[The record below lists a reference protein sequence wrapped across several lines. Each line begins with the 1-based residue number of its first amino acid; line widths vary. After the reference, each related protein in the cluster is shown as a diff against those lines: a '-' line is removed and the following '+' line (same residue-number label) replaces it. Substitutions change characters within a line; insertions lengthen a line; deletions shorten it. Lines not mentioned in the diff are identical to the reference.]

1 MTKHTLSNFE
11 EALTELKSS
20 VSKMGGLAE
29 KLCQDGLSAF
39 ISSNVDM
46 IKNCNEQDKII
57 DEAERSINQQT
68 FRLLA
73 LQAPMAIDLRMII
86 TSLQIASCL
95 ERCGDYGR
103 NLARRSDLGLSEAS
117 PSLSSGM
124 KRLGEAAILSLH
136 NSLNAHATG
145 NVELANQTFKEAI
158 NTAQSISD
166 NKYKSKVLSNI
177 AVELSK
183 SGDVEFSNQ
192 YLQQVL
198 NIAQSISDDEYKS
211 SALSNIAVELSKSG
225 NFEEALNTAQSISD
239 DRYKSPTASVDLF
252 YQNGCILEEQ
262 MLRQQTTN
270 DTTSGSHR

>member
-73 LQAPMAIDLRMII
+73 LQAPMAIDLR
-86 TSLQIASCL
+86 
-95 ERCGDYGR
+95 RCGDYGR

-145 NVELANQTFKEAI
+145 NVELAKQICLGDTEIDKIYLSIFSKLIKEI
-158 NTAQSISD
+158 RDVPEERITQVSQMF
-166 NKYKSKVLSNI
+166 LSAKNIERIGDQATNI
-177 AVELSK
+177 AELIIFAET
-183 SGDVEFSNQ
+183 GE
-192 YLQQVL
+192 VL
-198 NIAQSISDDEYKS
+198 EDSRIKIDES
-211 SALSNIAVELSKSG
+211 SL
-225 NFEEALNTAQSISD
+225 
-239 DRYKSPTASVDLF
+239 
-252 YQNGCILEEQ
+252 
-262 MLRQQTTN
+262 
-270 DTTSGSHR
+270 

>member
-145 NVELANQTFKEAI
+145 NVELAKQICLGDTEIDKIYLSIFSKLIKEI
-158 NTAQSISD
+158 RDVPEERITQVSQMF
-166 NKYKSKVLSNI
+166 LSAKNIERIGDQATNI
-177 AVELSK
+177 AELIIFAET
-183 SGDVEFSNQ
+183 GE
-192 YLQQVL
+192 VL
-198 NIAQSISDDEYKS
+198 EDTRIKIDES
-211 SALSNIAVELSKSG
+211 SL
-225 NFEEALNTAQSISD
+225 
-239 DRYKSPTASVDLF
+239 
-252 YQNGCILEEQ
+252 
-262 MLRQQTTN
+262 
-270 DTTSGSHR
+270 